1 MLPIVRVRVVHSKDW
16 REMMG
21 GVSVELW
28 EQEEEES
35 RLKTNWELSAAYE
48 RWQVVGELLLWR
60 GCWSWATV
68 GKCRNGDLDVWWG
81 LREWDNWGRQERMGF
96 SMNGGLLVFFF
107 LFSPLDSRDI
117 SSVLTGDRQRFL
129 YCSRIRWEDI
139 PSHNFYFLNK
149 IWRIVINWV
158 LRAGMG
164 AFNKM
169 RKICGDKSIKVTLG
183 NRNLNWYGGISCYLL
198 YAKWNSSDWLRD
210 FFSPS
215 WVLWPNI
222 VIFFADIKVN
232 DLGLDLLHC
241 KYNIPLVQVF

>member
-1 MLPIVRVRVVHSKDW
+1 MQPTSVDKLLESFCYEEDVEVGQRLASVGMAIWMYDEAWES
-16 REMMG
+16 EIIEG
-21 GVSVELW
+21 GKKGW
-28 EQEEEES
+28 D
-35 RLKTNWELSAAYE
+35 SAWME
-48 RWQVVGELLLWR
+48 
-60 GCWSWATV
+60 GCW
-68 GKCRNGDLDVWWG
+68 
-81 LREWDNWGRQERMGF
+81 F
-96 SMNGGLLVFFF
+96 FFF

-198 YAKWNSSDWLRD
+198 YAKWNSSDWLCD